1 MNWNDKYY
9 NIIQDGQN
17 KNLTNCEIIL
27 NQLKALKFVT
37 SDINASAQIS
47 KTPHL

>member
-1 MNWNDKYY
+1 MVKIKIS
-9 NIIQDGQN
+9 NI
-17 KNLTNCEIIL
+17 EIIL
-27 NQLKALKFVT
+27 NKLKALKFVT